1 MPPQTYSPID
11 SVKGLL
17 LSLLAMKFVSP
28 GYDAVIV
35 WLPTLRVE
43 VVNVATPLV
52 KAPVPRVVLPSTK
65 VTVPVGTPAPGET
78 AATVAVKVT
87 DCPNGAGFKDEISMV
102 VVLAALTVSV
112 KGLLLLLLEA

>member
-1 MPPQTYSPID
+1 MGVRTGFHHPPHQAGCPHRTHAAPDLFAKID

-17 LSLLAMKFVSP
+17 LSLLAMNFVSP

-65 VTVPVGTPAPGET
+65 VTVPVGTPSPARRRRPW
-78 AATVAVKVT
+78 
-87 DCPNGAGFKDEISMV
+87 P
-102 VVLAALTVSV
+102 
-112 KGLLLLLLEA
+112 